1 MTNNQILVNFFSF
14 FKIKKNKRII
24 IYPNLSGFTLGIF
37 VFFCFL
43 ISVFYENN
51 FALLISIII
60 FFIFFISIIVS
71 NQNLDNLNLISED
84 FYLIS
89 ENEKNNLVFEIFNN
103 SENNKLN
110 IDVFYEKKF
119 NGNYNFKSGT
129 NTIKIE
135 FVGEKRGIVN
145 LDNIILKSVFP
156 FGVINTRKK
165 IRINKKIYI
174 YPTPKNKYLDIFA
187 EFYPNNSAYDQDDLD
202 SLDQYKIGDNLSKI
216 AWKKT
221 LQKGEKFV
229 KKFISQKNDN
239 QKTLDLDKYLE
250 FDFEELLSA
259 VAHIFISNYQ
269 MNNEISLKHKDKI
282 FQLSSHES
290 SLNEILKYLSYVQK

>member
-1 MTNNQILVNFFSF
+1 MTSNQTLANFSSF
-14 FKIKKNKRII
+14 LKIKKNQRII

-71 NQNLDNLNLISED
+71 NQNLDNLNLIAED

-165 IRINKKIYI
+165 IGINKKIYV

-239 QKTLDLDKYLE
+239 QKTLDLDKYFE
-250 FDFEELLSA
+250 FDFEELLSS

-290 SLNEILKYLSYVQK
+290 SLNEILKYLSYVQR

>member
-60 FFIFFISIIVS
+60 FFIFFISIIIS
-71 NQNLDNLNLISED
+71 NQNLDELDLISED
-84 FYLIS
+84 FYLVP
-89 ENEKNNLVFEIFNN
+89 ENEKNNLNFSIFNN
-103 SENNKLN
+103 SENKKLN
-110 IDVFYEKKF
+110 IDVFYKKSLK
-119 NGNYNFKSGT
+119 GNYNFKSGS
-129 NTIKIE
+129 NPIKIE
-135 FVGEKRGIVN
+135 FVHGKRGIIN
-145 LDNIILKSVFP
+145 FDNIVLKSVFP
-156 FGVINTRKK
+156 FGVINTRKT
-165 IRINKKIYI
+165 IEINKKIYV
-174 YPTPKNKYLDIFA
+174 YPNPKNRYLDIFA
-187 EFYPNNSAYDQDDLD
+187 EFYPSNLIYDQDDLD
-202 SLDQYKIGDNLSKI
+202 SLEQYKIGDNLSKI

-229 KKFISQKNDN
+229 KKFIGKKNEN
-239 QKTLDLDKYLE
+239 QKTLDLDRYSE
-250 FDFEELLSA
+250 FNFEELLSA
-259 VAHIFISNYQ
+259 VTHVFLSNFR
-269 MNNEISLKHKDKI
+269 MNNEISLKHRDKI
-282 FQLSSHES
+282 FHLSNNES

>member
-1 MTNNQILVNFFSF
+1 MTSNQTLANFFSF
-14 FKIKKNKRII
+14 LKIKKNQRII

-71 NQNLDNLNLISED
+71 NQNLDNLNLISKD

-129 NTIKIE
+129 NTIKIK

-165 IRINKKIYI
+165 IGVNKKIYV

-229 KKFISQKNDN
+229 KKFISQKNNN
-239 QKTLDLDKYLE
+239 QKTLDLDKYHE

-259 VAHIFISNYQ
+259 VSHIFISNYQ
-269 MNNEISLKHKDKI
+269 TNNEISLKHKDKI

-290 SLNEILKYLSYVQK
+290 SLNEILKYLSYVQR